1 MVLIKMLSNGNGSP
15 QQTATAALAP
25 FNKQRRTPAAAVP
38 PPKSRALPDITRHPL
53 VIHDGV
59 IGRFNHDTGKW
70 FCYLVKQLGGF
81 SKNEANIKMAS
92 NPYYDMGSHHVGDTN
107 DKTAKLGKGF
117 WQIEM
122 IIGELDDEKE
132 ADQVR
137 QNWLSTSRGLP
148 SRRER
153 GIKIAME
160 LRERRPGRRVF
171 CFDKRLVP
179 IPLNPY
185 LRRVNLDYLSVDDEN
200 YWKLITAVAM
210 RETAC
215 KRGRFR

>member
-1 MVLIKMLSNGNGSP
+1 MIMNGSASA
-15 QQTATAALAP
+15 QQGGTALAP
-25 FNKQRRTPAAAVP
+25 SNKARRTTTAAPATPRVLTVIA
-38 PPKSRALPDITRHPL
+38 RHPL
-53 VIHDGV
+53 VVHDSVLGM
-59 IGRFNHDTGKW
+59 FDNTTGKW

-81 SKNEANIKMAS
+81 SKNEANIKMAE
-92 NPYYDMGSHHVGDTN
+92 NPYYDMGSHYVGDAN

-122 IIGELDDEKE
+122 IVGPLDSEQE

-153 GIKIAME
+153 GIKIAVE
-160 LRERRPGRRVF
+160 LRERRPDRLVF

-210 RETAC
+210 RETSR